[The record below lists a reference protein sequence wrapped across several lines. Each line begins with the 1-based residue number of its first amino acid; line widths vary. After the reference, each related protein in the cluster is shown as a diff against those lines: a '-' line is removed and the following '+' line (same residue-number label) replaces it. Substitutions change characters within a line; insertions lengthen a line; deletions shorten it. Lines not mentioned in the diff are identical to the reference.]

1 VQPSQFLN
9 RHFAV
14 VLAAGAISCSA
25 PDSVNS
31 PKALTELQLDAARP
45 TDPGYTVAELPTF
58 SGDRESFAVDVNDAG
73 TVVGYGVGSTFPR
86 GFVLTDAS
94 SPPIPLADAASWSRG
109 LAISS
114 GSNGSPLYVVGDYA
128 SITENS
134 HATRWTVDAVAG
146 TATATTLSTEI
157 GYANG
162 VNDAGKAVGSSGSDA
177 VIWDFDGTP
186 KTILP
191 PEATFT
197 SGVGRDINN
206 ADHSVFNFTGP
217 SYTRTYFRNADGR
230 MLELPPLSGDVST
243 YGRRVSEISG
253 NTVYVAGTSF
263 LNDNSFHAMRW
274 AIDVTTNSIITTEN
288 RSETSSSSDVSTGGS
303 MSGSLQGRHSNT
315 PFLWRLTGLLTTLN
329 PPKGGG
335 SADASGISD
344 NGTYLVGQ
352 AFIRQHRRAVLWT
365 FSTP

>member
-1 VQPSQFLN
+1 VQPSQILN
-9 RHFAV
+9 RHYAF
-14 VLAAGAISCSA
+14 VLAAIAIGCSA

-31 PKALTELQLDAARP
+31 PTALTGLQLDAARP
-45 TDPGYTVAELPTF
+45 TDPGYTVVELPTF
-58 SGDRESFAVDVNDAG
+58 AGDRESFAVDVNDAG
-73 TVVGYGVGSTFPR
+73 TVVGYGIGSTFPR
-86 GFVLTDAS
+86 GFVLTATS
-94 SPPIPLADAASWSRG
+94 STPIPLGDATSWSRG

-146 TATATTLSTEI
+146 TAIATTLSTEI

-162 VNDAGKAVGSSGSDA
+162 VNDGGKAVGSSGSDA
-177 VIWDFDGTP
+177 VIWALDGTVM
-186 KTILP
+186 TIVP

-197 SGVGRDINN
+197 NGVGRDINN
-206 ADHSVFNFTGP
+206 ADHSVFNFSGP

-230 MLELPPLSGDVST
+230 MIELPPLSGDVST
-243 YGRRVSEISG
+243 YGRRVSEVSG

-274 AIDVTTNSIITTEN
+274 TIDVTSNSIITTEN

-303 MSGSLQGRHSNT
+303 MSGSLTGRQKST
-315 PFLWRLTGLLTTLN
+315 PFLWRLTGLLLTLN

-344 NGTYLVGQ
+344 NGKYLVGQ